1 MIGCTLVEPG
11 GEHTDFRNRNARVAD
26 TLAAYDASP
35 SGWSTGSSPDTTR
48 PSPGQRRPGAY
59 TQVDRTRQR
68 RLAGHARPAL
78 RPTGAAGSA
87 TRARLLDLLNRAR
100 DA

>member
-1 MIGCTLVEPG
+1 MPKAPIIGCTLVEPG

-48 PSPGQRRPGAY
+48 PSPGQHRPGPTPRWIALGSDAY
-59 TQVDRTRQR
+59 QVMRAQ
-68 RLAGHARPAL
+68 L
-78 RPTGAAGSA
+78 S
-87 TRARLLDLLNRAR
+87 ARLEPLEAQ
-100 DA
+100 